1 VYIHNVLVLISLTYF
16 SQPTLLHLQSSAHA
30 AREAFQNGTWSRQNA
45 SDATLLQA
53 LGGAG
58 AVLHRQ
64 HNSPAP
70 VPETSAEARNDHP
83 MLDQYLRSFDFNS
96 PGNNNTSPLF
106 LPTSD
111 EFLQGVL
118 GGDWSGLFTPPSSNI
133 TSSFDYGTNIA
144 AQNQPEFS
152 FDYNGLQ
159 LPKATHTPSGYSD
172 GGSSINSGGV
182 PLAPVSSIDPP
193 TLLHQPSVSVPPLP
207 TSHSEEFQ
215 KSFLWDNFLREL
227 GINN

>member
-1 VYIHNVLVLISLTYF
+1 MIL
-16 SQPTLLHLQSSAHA
+16 QPTLLHLQSSAHT
-30 AREAFQNGTWSRQNA
+30 AREAFQYGTWSRQNPP
-45 SDATLLQA
+45 DATLLQA

-64 HNSPAP
+64 DNNPAP
-70 VPETSAEARNDHP
+70 VPETSSGVQNDHP

-96 PGNNNTSPLF
+96 GPDNNSSPLF

-118 GGDWSGLFTPPSSNI
+118 SGDWSGLFPSPSSN
-133 TSSFDYGTNIA
+133 TPSGFDYSTNIA
-144 AQNQPEFS
+144 AQGQPEIS

-159 LPKATHTPSGYSD
+159 PPKATYTSSRYSD
-172 GGSSINSGGV
+172 GGSSINSGGI
-182 PLAPVSSIDPP
+182 PLAPASSIEPP
-193 TLLHQPSVSVPPLP
+193 PLLHQPSAQVPHPL
-207 TSHSEEFQ
+207 TSQSDEFQ
-215 KSFLWDNFLREL
+215 KSFLWDNFLCEL